1 MHTPNQIWAGGDGKQ
16 RLPDSSVVFF
26 VLTRQV
32 HQRSGRSAKRAAFR
46 SWLFNPGPNQQR
58 RLLVPE
64 NTEAAAVRNKTQA
77 AARDH
82 VAFSSG
88 FLRDRLDFRAGADR
102 VRKAVFKALYCAA
115 APVQLNTAPREVWN
129 VPVQNQPESLDS

>member
-32 HQRSGRSAKRAAFR
+32 HQRSGRSTKRAAFR

-64 NTEAAAVRNKTQA
+64 NTEAAA
-77 AARDH
+77 RDH
-82 VAFSSG
+82 VAFSSS

-129 VPVQNQPESLDS
+129 VPVQNQPDSLDS